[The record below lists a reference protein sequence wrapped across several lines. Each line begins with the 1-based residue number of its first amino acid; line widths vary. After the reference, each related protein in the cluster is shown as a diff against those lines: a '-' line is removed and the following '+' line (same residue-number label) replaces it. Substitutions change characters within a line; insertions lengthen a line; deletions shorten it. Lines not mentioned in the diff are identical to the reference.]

1 MRRLWKLTLTQA
13 KLYLREP
20 MATFFTIAY
29 APLVLLLFGTIYGN
43 EPQPLLGGLGS
54 MDIAVP
60 AYIGL
65 IILSVGLMGLPLGTS
80 SSREQGVLRRYR
92 ATPMRPA
99 AYLVADVLVYYLMT
113 LVGVLLLIIVGKL
126 VYDVQFSGNALSVL
140 VGFTLGA
147 LSFFALGFLV
157 SGLAPTARVAQVV
170 GMVTAFPMMFI
181 SGATIPLEL
190 LPEGVRNVTRFIPL
204 THVVTLL
211 RGLWVGDAWGEH
223 LTEVAVLLGVLV
235 VSTILAAWTFRW
247 E

>member
-1 MRRLWKLTLTQA
+1 MRSLWKLTLTQA

-43 EPQPLLGGLGS
+43 EPQELFGGLGS

-60 AYIGL
+60 AYVGL
-65 IILSVGLMGLPLGTS
+65 IILSVGLMGLPAGTS

-99 AYLVADVLVYYLMT
+99 AYLVADVLVYYVMT
-113 LVGVLLLIIVGKL
+113 LIGVLLLIVVGKL
-126 VYDVQFSGNALSVL
+126 VYGVRFSGNALSVFA
-140 VGFTLGA
+140 GFTLGA

-157 SGLAPTARVAQVV
+157 SSLAPTARVAQAI
-170 GMVTAFPMMFI
+170 GMVTGFPMMFI
-181 SGATIPLEL
+181 SGATVPLEL
-190 LPEGVRNVTRFIPL
+190 LPEGVRNVTRFVPL

-211 RGLWVGDAWGEH
+211 RGLWVGDAWGRH
-223 LTEVAVLLGVLV
+223 LTEVAVLVGVLV
-235 VSTILAAWTFRW
+235 VSTIIAARAFRW